1 MWGFFLNSS
10 RLLKEFRKIKGAMP
24 CNASYSRLFLWKDF
38 YIHDKLIC
46 ILYALLCRRNVIL
59 AKSGCYKTYP
69 LKGISP
75 SRFRKCSGI
84 TRGDL
89 L

>member
-24 CNASYSRLFLWKDF
+24 CNASYARLFLWKDF

-46 ILYALLCRRNVIL
+46 ILYVLLCR
-59 AKSGCYKTYP
+59 
-69 LKGISP
+69 
-75 SRFRKCSGI
+75 
-84 TRGDL
+84 
-89 L
+89 